1 MNKTIAL
8 VTGASSG
15 LGFETSLMLAE
26 KGFQVY
32 ATMRNLE
39 NQMNLKIEAT
49 KRNVDLT
56 ILELDVTKLDSIKS
70 AVEFIIQE
78 EGRIDIL
85 INNAG
90 AGFNKTTEQATD
102 EEINWQLNLNLM
114 GVIRMTKAVLPIM
127 RSQREGRV
135 INISSV
141 GGLVGQPF
149 NEIYCAAKF
158 GVEGYTESLTSY
170 IQPEF
175 NIKFTII
182 EPGGIQSEFMPNIMN
197 HLTQTG
203 GIQED
208 EYTHLYNSYVS
219 DIKENY
225 GHDASQSTHEVAQVI
240 LKTIEMKEPPIRTRT
255 SDWSETFTNIK
266 IKLDPDGKQQQ
277 KQVYKLLGK

>member
-102 EEINWQLNLNLM
+102 EEIN
-114 GVIRMTKAVLPIM
+114 
-127 RSQREGRV
+127 
-135 INISSV
+135 
-141 GGLVGQPF
+141 
-149 NEIYCAAKF
+149 
-158 GVEGYTESLTSY
+158 
-170 IQPEF
+170 
-175 NIKFTII
+175 
-182 EPGGIQSEFMPNIMN
+182 
-197 HLTQTG
+197 
-203 GIQED
+203 
-208 EYTHLYNSYVS
+208 
-219 DIKENY
+219 
-225 GHDASQSTHEVAQVI
+225 
-240 LKTIEMKEPPIRTRT
+240 
-255 SDWSETFTNIK
+255 
-266 IKLDPDGKQQQ
+266 
-277 KQVYKLLGK
+277 

>member
-15 LGFETSLMLAE
+15 LGFETSLMLE

-70 AVEFIIQE
+70 VVEFIIQE

-85 INNAG
+85 INNVG

-114 GVIRMTKAVLPIM
+114 GVIRMTKVSITNHEITKR
-127 RSQREGRV
+127 RSCYQY
-135 INISSV
+135 
-141 GGLVGQPF
+141 F
-149 NEIYCAAKF
+149 
-158 GVEGYTESLTSY
+158 
-170 IQPEF
+170 
-175 NIKFTII
+175 
-182 EPGGIQSEFMPNIMN
+182 
-197 HLTQTG
+197 
-203 GIQED
+203 
-208 EYTHLYNSYVS
+208 VS
-219 DIKENY
+219 WRP
-225 GHDASQSTHEVAQVI
+225 SWT
-240 LKTIEMKEPPIRTRT
+240 
-255 SDWSETFTNIK
+255 TF
-266 IKLDPDGKQQQ
+266 Q
-277 KQVYKLLGK
+277 

>member
-85 INNAG
+85 INNA
-90 AGFNKTTEQATD
+90 APA
-102 EEINWQLNLNLM
+102 L
-114 GVIRMTKAVLPIM
+114 
-127 RSQREGRV
+127 
-135 INISSV
+135 
-141 GGLVGQPF
+141 
-149 NEIYCAAKF
+149 
-158 GVEGYTESLTSY
+158 
-170 IQPEF
+170 
-175 NIKFTII
+175 
-182 EPGGIQSEFMPNIMN
+182 
-197 HLTQTG
+197 
-203 GIQED
+203 
-208 EYTHLYNSYVS
+208 
-219 DIKENY
+219 
-225 GHDASQSTHEVAQVI
+225 
-240 LKTIEMKEPPIRTRT
+240 
-255 SDWSETFTNIK
+255 
-266 IKLDPDGKQQQ
+266 IKLQNKQQM
-277 KQVYKLLGK
+277 KK

>member
-1 MNKTIAL
+1 MTKTIAL

-32 ATMRNLE
+32 ATMRNFKK
-39 NQMNLKIEAT
+39 QIDLKNEAT

-127 RSQREGRV
+127 RSQRENRV

-158 GVEGYTESLTSY
+158 GVEGYTESLASY

-182 EPGGIQSEFMPNIMN
+182 EPGCINLNLCPT
-197 HLTQTG
+197 L
-203 GIQED
+203 
-208 EYTHLYNSYVS
+208 
-219 DIKENY
+219 
-225 GHDASQSTHEVAQVI
+225 
-240 LKTIEMKEPPIRTRT
+240 
-255 SDWSETFTNIK
+255 
-266 IKLDPDGKQQQ
+266 
-277 KQVYKLLGK
+277 

>member
-1 MNKTIAL
+1 
-8 VTGASSG
+8 
-15 LGFETSLMLAE
+15 MLAP
-26 KGFQVY
+26 
-32 ATMRNLE
+32 A
-39 NQMNLKIEAT
+39 
-49 KRNVDLT
+49 
-56 ILELDVTKLDSIKS
+56 
-70 AVEFIIQE
+70 
-78 EGRIDIL
+78 L
-85 INNAG
+85 I
-90 AGFNKTTEQATD
+90 KTTEQATD

-158 GVEGYTESLTSY
+158 GVEGYTESLASY

>member
-85 INNAG
+85 INNLAP
-90 AGFNKTTEQATD
+90 A
-102 EEINWQLNLNLM
+102 L
-114 GVIRMTKAVLPIM
+114 
-127 RSQREGRV
+127 
-135 INISSV
+135 
-141 GGLVGQPF
+141 
-149 NEIYCAAKF
+149 
-158 GVEGYTESLTSY
+158 
-170 IQPEF
+170 
-175 NIKFTII
+175 
-182 EPGGIQSEFMPNIMN
+182 
-197 HLTQTG
+197 
-203 GIQED
+203 
-208 EYTHLYNSYVS
+208 
-219 DIKENY
+219 
-225 GHDASQSTHEVAQVI
+225 
-240 LKTIEMKEPPIRTRT
+240 
-255 SDWSETFTNIK
+255 
-266 IKLDPDGKQQQ
+266 IKLQNKQQM
-277 KQVYKLLGK
+277 KK

>member
-1 MNKTIAL
+1 M
-8 VTGASSG
+8 
-15 LGFETSLMLAE
+15 
-26 KGFQVY
+26 
-32 ATMRNLE
+32 
-39 NQMNLKIEAT
+39 
-49 KRNVDLT
+49 
-56 ILELDVTKLDSIKS
+56 DVTKLDSIKS

-158 GVEGYTESLTSY
+158 GVEGYTESLASY

-225 GHDASQSTHEVAQVI
+225 GHDVSQSTHEVAQVI
-240 LKTIEMKEPPIRTRT
+240 LKQLK
-255 SDWSETFTNIK
+255 
-266 IKLDPDGKQQQ
+266 
-277 KQVYKLLGK
+277 

>member
-70 AVEFIIQE
+70 VVEFIIQE

-90 AGFNKTTEQATD
+90 AGF
-102 EEINWQLNLNLM
+102 
-114 GVIRMTKAVLPIM
+114 
-127 RSQREGRV
+127 
-135 INISSV
+135 
-141 GGLVGQPF
+141 
-149 NEIYCAAKF
+149 
-158 GVEGYTESLTSY
+158 
-170 IQPEF
+170 
-175 NIKFTII
+175 
-182 EPGGIQSEFMPNIMN
+182 
-197 HLTQTG
+197 
-203 GIQED
+203 
-208 EYTHLYNSYVS
+208 
-219 DIKENY
+219 
-225 GHDASQSTHEVAQVI
+225 
-240 LKTIEMKEPPIRTRT
+240 
-255 SDWSETFTNIK
+255 
-266 IKLDPDGKQQQ
+266 
-277 KQVYKLLGK
+277 